1 MARSLS
7 RRLMFSAIT
16 VTGCLLLL
24 EGGFRLGETSLIP
37 ARSIP
42 LPAPRAPG
50 VADAQAFGQQ
60 LKEARQAAGIAVA
73 LVEDERAGWALA
85 PSTVRKE
92 GNIYVRINALGLRG
106 PEVTAKAPG
115 ELRLLSVGDSSIFG
129 IEVEEKYVFSTIA
142 ADDMAAALHTKV
154 LPFIGGVP
162 GYDSTQSLQNLQ
174 RVGAQV
180 QPDWVII
187 GCLWSDVFRNDDNNQ
202 MRYRREVVGP
212 MRYFATWRV
221 LRWWLAPWLLS
232 ERVRWVD
239 TPTDIGSSDGEGLPP
254 RTPLPTYIKNL
265 QALGA
270 EARRL
275 GGKPAYLML
284 PAPMDFD
291 RVPPPA
297 SVQAW
302 RAAMARVAAEQGAP
316 LLDGP
321 ALFKSEGGMSDFVDH
336 VHPSKEGH
344 ILLGHALGKLLL
356 AAK

>member
-1 MARSLS
+1 MARSLA
-7 RRLMFSAIT
+7 RRLSFSAIM
-16 VTGCLLLL
+16 VAGCLVLL
-24 EGGFRLGETSLIP
+24 EAGMYVGEPYLIP

-42 LPAPRAPG
+42 LPAPKAPG
-50 VADAQAFGQQ
+50 VADVQAFDQQ
-60 LKEARQAAGIAVA
+60 LKAARQASGIAVA
-73 LVEDERAGWALA
+73 MVEDERSGWALA
-85 PSTVRKE
+85 PNTVRKE

-106 PEVTAKAPG
+106 PEVTPKAAG
-115 ELRLLSVGDSSIFG
+115 ELHLLTVGDSSIFG
-129 IEVEEKYVFSTIA
+129 VEVEEKYVFSSVAA
-142 ADDMAAALHTKV
+142 ADLANALKTTV
-154 LPFIGGVP
+154 TAYIGGVP
-162 GYDSTQSLQNLQ
+162 GYDSAQSLQNLQ
-174 RVGAQV
+174 RVGVQV

-221 LRWWLAPWLLS
+221 LRGWLAPWLLS

-254 RTPLPTYIKNL
+254 RTSLPNYIKNL
-265 QALGA
+265 QALGN
-270 EARRL
+270 ETKKL
-275 GGKPAYLML
+275 GGKPVYMIL

-302 RAAMARVAAEQGAP
+302 RAAMAKVAAEQSAP

-321 ALFKSEGGMSDFVDH
+321 ALFKEEGGMGYFVDH
-336 VHPSKEGH
+336 VHPSREGH
-344 ILLGHALGKLLL
+344 VLLGHALAKLLETGD
-356 AAK
+356 